1 MGFGLGKGTTLESYA
16 TEWRSSSSQPPREAN
31 VESLESREWEPIPLS
46 IPPDTELPSPLRVW
60 GTGSRELLLVGT
72 AAHVGVKSLIKEAIR
87 SRRIFPFHS
96 IIRGLIR
103 DRSESVEYG
112 VRKRKR

>member
-1 MGFGLGKGTTLESYA
+1 M
-16 TEWRSSSSQPPREAN
+16 
-31 VESLESREWEPIPLS
+31 
-46 IPPDTELPSPLRVW
+46 
-60 GTGSRELLLVGT
+60 VGT

-112 VRKRKR
+112 VRERKR